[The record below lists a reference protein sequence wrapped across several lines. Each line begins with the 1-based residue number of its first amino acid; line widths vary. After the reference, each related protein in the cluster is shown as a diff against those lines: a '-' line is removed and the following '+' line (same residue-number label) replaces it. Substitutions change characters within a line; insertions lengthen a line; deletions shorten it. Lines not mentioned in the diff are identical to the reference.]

1 MKLNFDGKK
10 IIKYGTDVGI
20 QDIIE
25 QGYLLPLVLN

>member
-1 MKLNFDGKK
+1 MKK
-10 IIKYGTDVGI
+10 IIKYGTDVVI